1 MTPGGSSAS
10 LAVVVGDVM
19 RDVLVR
25 PEGPPLRGADRRA
38 EVRFAPGG
46 SAANCACWLAALGV
60 PARFAGR
67 VGAADLTALEVEF
80 RAAGVRP
87 RLSPDPD
94 APTGALVALVDPADG
109 ERSFLTSRG
118 ANDRLGAADLPDDLL
133 DGAGLLHVSG
143 YAMVAEGPRAA
154 VTDLIARAV
163 ARGVAVSVEPGSASF
178 LAEIGAE
185 RFLKAI
191 AGARLLFPNRDEAE
205 ALTGETD
212 PEAQAARLAPR
223 FEVLAIKDGAGVARV
238 WVEGARAA
246 ESAPPPARMVD
257 STGAGDA
264 FAAGFIAGWLAGDA
278 PGDCLAQ
285 AHATAAR
292 AISHMGARPETP

>member
-1 MTPGGSSAS
+1 MTAQGASAPRV
-10 LAVVVGDVM
+10 VVVGDVM

-60 PARFAGR
+60 AVTFAGR
-67 VGAADLTALEVEF
+67 VGAGDLPGLEAEF

-118 ANDRLGAADLPDDLL
+118 ANDRLGVEDLPDALL
-133 DGAGLLHVSG
+133 DGAALLHVSG
-143 YAMVAEGPRAA
+143 YALVAEGPRAA
-154 VTDLIARAV
+154 ATDLIARAV
-163 ARGVAVSVEPGSASF
+163 ARGVTVSVDPGSASF
-178 LAEIGAE
+178 LAEIGAG
-185 RFLKAI
+185 RFFKAI
-191 AGARLLFPNRDEAE
+191 AGARLFFPNRDEAE

-212 PEAQAARLAPR
+212 PVAQAARLAPR
-223 FEVLAIKDGAGVARV
+223 FAVLAIKDGAGVARV

-278 PGDCLAQ
+278 PGKCLAQ
-285 AHATAAR
+285 AHDTAAR
-292 AISHMGARPETP
+292 AISHMGARPEAP